1 MAIKLCWIWNLED
14 FFSQIERSWPYI
26 YVEVDKNP
34 CTKKGQ
40 MASQSK
46 SEMTG
51 LCPLQQVTLPAL
63 CGCRYGAVG
72 LSL

>member
-1 MAIKLCWIWNLED
+1 MAIKLWWIWNLED
-14 FFSQIERSWPYI
+14 FFSQIERSWPST
-26 YVEVDKNP
+26 YVEVNKNP
-34 CTKKGQ
+34 CTKGQ

-51 LCPLQQVTLPAL
+51 LCPPPQVTLPAL
-63 CGCRYGAVG
+63 CGCRYGVVG

>member
-1 MAIKLCWIWNLED
+1 MAIKLWWIWNLED
-14 FFSQIERSWPYI
+14 FFSQIEWSWPYI
-26 YVEVDKNP
+26 FVEVDKNP
-34 CTKKGQ
+34 CTKGQ

-51 LCPLQQVTLPAL
+51 LCPPPQVTLPAL
-63 CGCRYGAVG
+63 CGGRYGAVG